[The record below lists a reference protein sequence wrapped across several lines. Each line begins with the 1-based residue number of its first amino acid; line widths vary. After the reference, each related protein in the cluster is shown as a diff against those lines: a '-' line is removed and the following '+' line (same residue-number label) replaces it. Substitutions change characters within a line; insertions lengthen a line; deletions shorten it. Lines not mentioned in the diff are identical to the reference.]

1 MPEPETTKRLSTG
14 IAGLDELLH
23 GGLLPHRS
31 YLVRGTA
38 GTGKTTLGLH
48 FLAAGAPNGEKSLL
62 ITLGTP
68 EARIRLDA
76 ETFGFDLTG
85 IPIID
90 LTPAPDFFAKAK
102 TYDIF
107 SPADVEREPI
117 TRKITEQIEK
127 QKPQRVF
134 VDAITQFR
142 YLASDPQQFHRQVL
156 AFLHYL
162 TDQQTTVLLTS
173 EYSEVTPDD
182 DLQFLCDGI
191 INVANTEH
199 GRTLTVSKYRGSGF
213 QEGRSAMRIT
223 ERGILVYPRLLPEAH
238 HQNFAPEPIP
248 CGIAGLDELMHGG
261 MERGT
266 VTLIT
271 GPSGVGKTTLAMH
284 FVHEAA
290 KRGEHSVA
298 YILEEPVSTVTKR
311 CDMLHLPLS
320 TLIQQGTL
328 ALMQVEPHR
337 YMPDEF
343 VGIVRQEVEK
353 RKARIVVID
362 SISGYRKFLRGDDLL
377 TDLHRLCQYLHN
389 MGVTVFLTNEVQD
402 IAGGFKATEHEV
414 SYLAGNIIYLRYM
427 ERRNQAGALEI
438 GRCLGVLKKY
448 LSDFEKTVRE
458 FQITREGIKGGEPI
472 IGLRGI
478 LSSMPVVDERHE
490 P

>member
-1 MPEPETTKRLSTG
+1 MSEPETTKRLSTG
-14 IAGLDELLH
+14 IAGLDEALH
-23 GGLLPHRS
+23 GGLLPQRS

-48 FLAAGAPNGEKSLL
+48 FLTAGAGNGEKSLL

-68 EARIRLDA
+68 ESRIRLDA
-76 ETFGFDLTG
+76 ESVGFDLTG

-90 LTPAPDFFAKAK
+90 LTPSPDFFANAK

-117 TRKITEQIEK
+117 TQKIIEQIEK

-142 YLASDPQQFHRQVL
+142 YLAGDPQQFHRQVL
-156 AFLHYL
+156 AFLRYL
-162 TDQQTTVLLTS
+162 TDQQATVLLTS
-173 EYSEVTPDD
+173 EYSEATPDA
-182 DLQFLCDGI
+182 DLQFHCDGI
-191 INVANTEH
+191 INMANTEH

-213 QEGRSAMRIT
+213 QEGRSAMRIS
-223 ERGILVYPRLLPEAH
+223 ERGLLVYPRLFPEAH
-238 HQNFAPEPIP
+238 HRDFTPELLS
-248 CGIAGLDELMHGG
+248 CGIAGLDEMMHGG

-284 FVHEAA
+284 FVNQAA

-298 YILEEPVSTVTKR
+298 YVLEE
-311 CDMLHLPLS
+311 PLS
-320 TLIQQGTL
+320 TLTKRCESLNVPVGAMIQQGAL
-328 ALMQVEPHR
+328 SLMQVSPNR
-337 YMPDEF
+337 YMPEEF

-362 SISGYRKFLRGDDLL
+362 SLTGYRKFMRGDDLL
-377 TDLHRLCQYLHN
+377 TDMHTLCHYLQN
-389 MGVTVFLTNEVQD
+389 MGVAVFLTNEVQQ
-402 IAGGFKATEHEV
+402 IAGGFQASEHEI
-414 SYLAGNIIYLRYM
+414 SYVAGNILYLRYL
-427 ERRNQAGALEI
+427 ERRNEAGALEV
-438 GRCLGVLKKY
+438 GRCIGVLKKR
-448 LSDFEKTVRE
+448 LSDFEKTARD
-458 FQITREGIKGGEPI
+458 FQITGAGIQGGEPI

-478 LSSMPVVDERHE
+478 LSSMPIVDEK
-490 P
+490 

>member
-1 MPEPETTKRLSTG
+1 MPDPEAIKRLSTG
-14 IAGLDELLH
+14 VAGLDEALH
-23 GGLLPHRS
+23 GGLLPQRS

-48 FLAAGAPNGEKSLL
+48 FLAAGAANGEKSLL

-68 EARIRLDA
+68 EGRIRLDA
-76 ETFGFDLTG
+76 ETFGFDLTA

-90 LTPAPDFFAKAK
+90 LTPAPDSFAKVK

-117 TRKITEQIEK
+117 TRTITEQIEK
-127 QKPQRVF
+127 QRPQRGV

-162 TDQQTTVLLTS
+162 TEQQATVLFTS
-173 EYSEVTPDD
+173 EYSNVTPDD

-199 GRTLTVSKYRGSGF
+199 GRTLKVTKYRGSGF

-238 HQNFAPEPIP
+238 HQDFMPEPIP
-248 CGIAGLDELMHGG
+248 CGIAELDKLMLGG

-284 FVHEAA
+284 FVKEAA

-298 YILEEPVSTVTKR
+298 YILEEPLSTLTKR
-311 CDMLHLPLS
+311 CEMLNLPIG
-320 TLIQQGTL
+320 TLIQQDRL
-328 ALMQVEPHR
+328 SLKQVEPHR
-337 YMPDEF
+337 YTPEEF
-343 VGIVRQEVEK
+343 VGIVREEVEK
-353 RKARIVVID
+353 KKARLVVID
-362 SISGYRKFLRGDDLL
+362 SLTEYRKYLRGADLL
-377 TDLHRLCQYLHN
+377 TDLHELCHYLQN
-389 MGVTVFLTNEVQD
+389 MGVAVFLTNEVQQ
-402 IAGGFKATEHEV
+402 IAGGFQASEHEI
-414 SYLAGNIIYLRYM
+414 SYVAGNILYLRYM
-427 ERRNQAGALEI
+427 ERRTEAGALVV
-438 GRCLGVLKKY
+438 GRCLGVLKK
-448 LSDFEKTVRE
+448 R
-458 FQITREGIKGGEPI
+458 R
-472 IGLRGI
+472 
-478 LSSMPVVDERHE
+478 
-490 P
+490 

>member
-1 MPEPETTKRLSTG
+1 MAAGWMGGRSSGEENTMPEPETTKRLSTG
-14 IAGLDELLH
+14 IAGLDEVLY

-48 FLAAGAPNGEKSLL
+48 FLAAGVPNGEKSLL

-107 SPADVEREPI
+107 SPADVERAPI
-117 TRKITEQIEK
+117 MQKITEQIEK

-156 AFLHYL
+156 AFLHSL
-162 TDQQTTVLLTS
+162 TDQQATVLVTS
-173 EYSEVTPDD
+173 EYSEVKPDD

-199 GRTLTVSKYRGSGF
+199 GRTLKVSKYRGSGF
-213 QEGRSAMRIT
+213 QEDRSAMRIT

-238 HQNFAPEPIP
+238 HQAFTEEPLP
-248 CGIAGLDELMHGG
+248 CGIARLDELMHGG

-271 GPSGVGKTTLAMH
+271 GPSGVGKTTLTMH

-298 YILEEPVSTVTKR
+298 YILEEPLSSMTKR
-311 CDMLHLPLS
+311 CELLHLPLN
-320 TLIQQGTL
+320 TL
-328 ALMQVEPHR
+328 
-337 YMPDEF
+337 
-343 VGIVRQEVEK
+343 
-353 RKARIVVID
+353 
-362 SISGYRKFLRGDDLL
+362 LRVA
-377 TDLHRLCQYLHN
+377 Q
-389 MGVTVFLTNEVQD
+389 
-402 IAGGFKATEHEV
+402 
-414 SYLAGNIIYLRYM
+414 
-427 ERRNQAGALEI
+427 
-438 GRCLGVLKKY
+438 
-448 LSDFEKTVRE
+448 
-458 FQITREGIKGGEPI
+458 
-472 IGLRGI
+472 
-478 LSSMPVVDERHE
+478 
-490 P
+490 

>member
-1 MPEPETTKRLSTG
+1 MPELETTKRLSTG
-14 IAGLDELLH
+14 IAGLDEVLH

-48 FLAAGAPNGEKSLL
+48 FLAAGAPNGEKSVL

-162 TDQQTTVLLTS
+162 TEQQATVLFTS
-173 EYSEVTPDD
+173 EYSNVTPDD

-238 HQNFAPEPIP
+238 HQDFAPEPIP

-284 FVHEAA
+284 FVQEAA

-298 YILEEPVSTVTKR
+298 YILEEPLSTLRKR

-362 SISGYRKFLRGDDLL
+362 SLTGYRKFLRGDDLL
-377 TDLHRLCQYLHN
+377 TDMHTLCHYLQN

-402 IAGGFKATEHEV
+402 IAGGFKATEHEI

-438 GRCLGVLKKY
+438 GRCVGVLKKH

-458 FQITREGIKGGEPI
+458 FQITGAGIQGGEPI

-478 LSSMPVVDERHE
+478 LSTMPVVDEQ
-490 P
+490 

>member
-1 MPEPETTKRLSTG
+1 MPEQETTKWLSTG
-14 IAGLDELLH
+14 IAGLDEVLH

-31 YLVRGTA
+31 YLVRGAA

-48 FLAAGAPNGEKSLL
+48 FLSAGAAKGEKSLL

-76 ETFGFDLTG
+76 KTFGFDLTG

-90 LTPAPDFFAKAK
+90 LTPAPDFFTKAK

-117 TRKITEQIEK
+117 TQKITEQIEK

-162 TDQQTTVLLTS
+162 TDQQATVLFTS
-173 EYSEVTPDD
+173 EYSEATPDD

-199 GRTLTVSKYRGSGF
+199 GRTLKVSKYRGSGF

-223 ERGILVYPRLLPEAH
+223 ERGILVYPRLFPEAH
-238 HQNFAPEPIP
+238 HQDFKPEPVP
-248 CGIAGLDELMHGG
+248 SGIAGLDELMHGG

-284 FVHEAA
+284 FVKEAA
-290 KRGEHSVA
+290 KRGDHSVA
-298 YILEEPVSTVTKR
+298 YILEEPLSTLTKR
-311 CDMLHLPLS
+311 CESLNLPVG

-328 ALMQVEPHR
+328 ALKQVEPHR

-343 VGIVRQEVEK
+343 VGIVRQEVETK
-353 RKARIVVID
+353 KARIVVID
-362 SISGYRKFLRGDDLL
+362 SLTGYRKFLRGDDLL
-377 TDLHRLCQYLHN
+377 TDMHTLCHYLQN
-389 MGVTVFLTNEVQD
+389 MGVAVFLTNEVQQ
-402 IAGGFKATEHEV
+402 IAGGFQASEHEI
-414 SYLAGNIIYLRYM
+414 SYVAGNILYLRYM
-427 ERRNQAGALEI
+427 ERRTEAGALEV
-438 GRCLGVLKKY
+438 GRCIGVLKKR
-448 LSDFEKTVRE
+448 LSDFDHTVCE
-458 FQITREGIKGGEPI
+458 FRITGGGIKGGGPI
-472 IGLRGI
+472 VGLRGI
-478 LSSMPVVDERHE
+478 LSTMPVVDQRHE

>member
-14 IAGLDELLH
+14 IAGLDEVLH
-23 GGLLPHRS
+23 GGLLPQRS

-48 FLAAGAPNGEKSLL
+48 FLTAGAANGEKSLL

-117 TRKITEQIEK
+117 TQKITEQIEK

-162 TDQQTTVLLTS
+162 TDQQATVLLTS
-173 EYSEVTPDD
+173 EYSEATPDD

-199 GRTLTVSKYRGSGF
+199 GRTLKVSKYRGSGF

-238 HQNFAPEPIP
+238 HQDFTPEPLP

-284 FVHEAA
+284 FVKEAA

-298 YILEEPVSTVTKR
+298 YILEEPLSTLTKR
-311 CDMLHLPLS
+311 CEMLNLPIG
-320 TLIQQGTL
+320 TLIQQDRL
-328 ALMQVEPHR
+328 SLKQVEPHR
-337 YMPDEF
+337 YMPEEF

-362 SISGYRKFLRGDDLL
+362 SLTGYRKFLRGDDLL
-377 TDLHRLCQYLHN
+377 TDMHTLCHYLQN
-389 MGVTVFLTNEVQD
+389 MGVAVFLTNEVQQ
-402 IAGGFKATEHEV
+402 IAGGFQASEHEI
-414 SYLAGNIIYLRYM
+414 SYVAGNILYLRYM
-427 ERRNQAGALEI
+427 ERRTEAGTLEV
-438 GRCLGVLKKY
+438 GRCIGVLKKR
-448 LSDFEKTVRE
+448 LSDFENTVRE
-458 FQITREGIKGGEPI
+458 FQITGEGIKGGEPI

-478 LSSMPVVDERHE
+478 LSTMPVVDERHE

>member
-14 IAGLDELLH
+14 IAGLDEVLH

-162 TDQQTTVLLTS
+162 TEQQATVLFTS
-173 EYSEVTPDD
+173 EYSNVTPDD

-284 FVHEAA
+284 FVQEAA

-298 YILEEPVSTVTKR
+298 YILEEPLSTLRKR

-353 RKARIVVID
+353 RKARIV
-362 SISGYRKFLRGDDLL
+362 
-377 TDLHRLCQYLHN
+377 
-389 MGVTVFLTNEVQD
+389 NEVQQ
-402 IAGGFKATEHEV
+402 IAGGFQASEHEI
-414 SYLAGNIIYLRYM
+414 SYVAGNILYLRYM
-427 ERRNQAGALEI
+427 ERRTEARALEV
-438 GRCLGVLKKY
+438 GRCIGVLKKR
-448 LSDFEKTVRE
+448 LSDFDHTVCE
-458 FQITREGIKGGEPI
+458 FRITGGGIKGGGPI
-472 IGLRGI
+472 VGLRGI
-478 LSSMPVVDERHE
+478 LSTMPVVDQRQK